1 MNSLKG
7 KTFLD
12 FRSMLAVGCKQDKGR
27 ASFLQ
32 PLLLIYLFAPGCL
45 YSKWFSSLCR
55 RILIVPGDQVEGVDP
70 PRPHHCQLQSRVLG
84 IVAQP
89 KSKYND
95 GEIVDSVAKAGLN
108 AKSRLNSGKT
118 LSNLHSQ
125 QLSIWHIEHSA
136 FLPRSQYFPFLYEHL
151 RSPIFAA

>member
-32 PLLLIYLFAPGCL
+32 PLLLTYFCAGLSFF
-45 YSKWFSSLCR
+45 KMVLCR

-136 FLPRSQYFPFLYEHL
+136 FLPHSQYFPFLYEHL

>member
-1 MNSLKG
+1 MVFFRKNCRLRCFVANFIADG
-7 KTFLD
+7 FTRFLCY
-12 FRSMLAVGCKQDKGR
+12 FFGAKSAFVLI
-27 ASFLQ
+27 FT
-32 PLLLIYLFAPGCL
+32 LLECL
-45 YSKWFSSLCR
+45 YPY
-55 RILIVPGDQVEGVDP
+55 IVPGDQVEGVDP

>member
-1 MNSLKG
+1 MQNQNKWSFWENLPF
-7 KTFLD
+7 TVFCREFYSRRVFAFLCY
-12 FRSMLAVGCKQDKGR
+12 FFWAKSAFVLI
-27 ASFLQ
+27 FT
-32 PLLLIYLFAPGCL
+32 LLECL
-45 YSKWFSSLCR
+45 YPY
-55 RILIVPGDQVEGVDP
+55 IVPGDQVEGVDP